1 MKRKSIT
8 ASELVHALEQ
18 DPDYRARVAER
29 EAKIEA
35 LSQVYRADEAALVAE
50 LRARGIA
57 VESVW
62 DFVSTTGDGLSTSA
76 ATDAPPEAIPILVA
90 HLSESHH
97 PRVWEGIVRALSA
110 KSARDGAFESLKRF
124 YVNETVESRRWL
136 LANAI
141 GEMAKFTEVK
151 ELPGMKEY
159 RTLFNKPRKPPH
171 RPPAI

>member
-18 DPDYRARVAER
+18 DPDYRARMAER
-29 EAKIEA
+29 EANVDA
-35 LSQVYRADEAALVAE
+35 LSQVYRADEAALVAQ
-50 LRARGIA
+50 LRARGID

-62 DFVSTTGDGLSTSA
+62 DFVSTT
-76 ATDAPPEAIPILVA
+76 DAPPDAIPILIA
-90 HLSESHH
+90 HLSETHH
-97 PRVWEGIVRALSA
+97 PRVWEGIVRALST
-110 KSARDGAFESLKRF
+110 KSARAGAFESLKRF
-124 YVNETVESRRWL
+124 YLTETVESRRWL

-159 RTLFNKPRKPPH
+159 RSLFNKPRKPPH

>member
-18 DPDYRARVAER
+18 DPDYRTRMAER
-29 EAKIEA
+29 DAKIDA
-35 LSQVYRADEAALVAE
+35 LSQVYHTDEAALVAQ

-62 DFVSTTGDGLSTSA
+62 DFVSTT
-76 ATDAPPEAIPILVA
+76 DAPPDAIPILVA
-90 HLSESHH
+90 HLSEPHH

-124 YVNETVESRRWL
+124 YVAETVESRRWL

-159 RTLFNKPRKPPH
+159 RALFNKPRKPPH

>member
-8 ASELVHALEQ
+8 ASELAHRLEQ
-18 DPDYRARVAER
+18 DPTYQARVADR
-29 EAKIEA
+29 QANIDA
-35 LSQVYRADEAALVAE
+35 LSRVYRADEAALVAQ

-62 DFVSTTGDGLSTSA
+62 DFVSTT
-76 ATDAPPEAIPILVA
+76 DAPLDAIPILVA

-97 PRVWEGIVRALSA
+97 PRVWEGIVRALSV
-110 KSARDGAFESLKRF
+110 KRARGNAFESLKRF
-124 YVNETVESRRWL
+124 YVTETVESRRWL

-141 GEMAKFTEVK
+141 GAMAKFTEVK
-151 ELPGMKEY
+151 ELPGIKEY
-159 RTLFNKPRKPPH
+159 RVLFNKPPKPPH

>member
-29 EAKIEA
+29 DANLDA

-57 VESVW
+57 VGSVW
-62 DFVSTTGDGLSTSA
+62 DFVSTT
-76 ATDAPPEAIPILVA
+76 DAPLTAIPILVA

-97 PRVWEGIVRALSA
+97 PRVWEGIVRALSI

-124 YVNETVESRRWL
+124 YLAETVENRRWL

-141 GEMAKFTEVK
+141 AAMAKFTEVK

-171 RPPAI
+171 RPPAV

>member
-18 DPDYRARVAER
+18 DPDYRTRMAER
-29 EAKIEA
+29 EANVDA
-35 LSQVYRADEAALVAE
+35 LSQVYRADEAALVAG
-50 LRARGIA
+50 LRDRGIA

-62 DFVSTTGDGLSTSA
+62 DFVSTT
-76 ATDAPPEAIPILVA
+76 DAPPDAIPILVA

-97 PRVWEGIVRALSA
+97 PRVWEGIVRALSI
-110 KSARDGAFESLKRF
+110 KGARDGAFESLKHF
-124 YVNETVESRRWL
+124 YVAETVESRRWL

-141 GEMAKFTEVK
+141 AAMAKFTDVK
-151 ELPGMKEY
+151 ELPRMNEY

>member
-8 ASELVHALEQ
+8 ASELVHRLEQ
-18 DPDYRARVAER
+18 DPTYQARVAER
-29 EAKIEA
+29 QANIDA
-35 LSQVYRADEAALVAE
+35 LSQVYRADEAALVAQ

-62 DFVSTTGDGLSTSA
+62 DFVSTT
-76 ATDAPPEAIPILVA
+76 DAPLDAIPILVA
-90 HLSESHH
+90 HLSEPHEQ
-97 PRVWEGIVRALSA
+97 RVWEGIVRALSV

-124 YVNETVESRRWL
+124 YVTETIESRRWL

-141 GEMAKFTEVK
+141 GAMAKFTEVK
-151 ELPGMKEY
+151 ELPGIKQY
-159 RTLFNKPRKPPH
+159 RVLFNKPRKPPH

>member
-1 MKRKSIT
+1 MKRKSTT
-8 ASELVHALEQ
+8 ATELVHRLEQ
-18 DPDYRARVAER
+18 DPDHQARVAER
-29 EAKIEA
+29 QASMDA
-35 LSQVYRADEAALVAE
+35 LDQVYRADEAALVAQ

-62 DFVSTTGDGLSTSA
+62 DFVSTT
-76 ATDAPPEAIPILVA
+76 DAPLDAIPILVA
-90 HLSESHH
+90 HVSESHH

-124 YVNETVESRRWL
+124 YVKETVESRRWL

-141 GEMAKFTEVK
+141 GAMAKFTEVK
-151 ELPGMKEY
+151 ELPGIKEY
-159 RTLFNKPRKPPH
+159 RALFNRPRKPPH